1 MSDKTLHQRRSA
13 EVDSAL
19 ERGYSLQGD
28 AISGLQPIE
37 VADDLQRNEVEN
49 VIRERNTLLV
59 ELQAAEA
66 LQQKIQREN
75 FQTELVFRQT
85 INDLDLQLRKARRA
99 ALIFDTGPSKVV
111 AGTATSDAE
120 LPSLKSEGP
129 MMPDADGPISPLQ
142 CFAGFE
148 ALLKRYIA
156 NINEDSF
163 VATRAATLAQVL
175 GCRLQRCHA
184 FSASCDWPQY
194 HALIVNMLFPG
205 LELLEQVLMTCAVR
219 LQPTF
224 DVQEWLDESG
234 VYKHTL
240 VAGLDI
246 VNFRA
251 GPDFPSETP
260 RTPPMLVETVP
271 NKLDSHFNADPEF
284 RPGVYR
290 SLYRSLVDHYAGKAS
305 LRR

>member
-19 ERGYSLQGD
+19 EKGYSLQGD

-66 LQQKIQREN
+66 LQQRIQREN

-99 ALIFDTGPSKVV
+99 AFTFDTGPSKVV
-111 AGTATSDAE
+111 AVPATSDTE
-120 LPSLKSEGP
+120 LSSLKSEGP
-129 MMPDADGPISPLQ
+129 IIPDANVPISPVQ

-148 ALLKRYIA
+148 VLLKRYLA
-156 NINEDSF
+156 NINDDSF
-163 VATRAATLAQVL
+163 VATRATALAQVL
-175 GCRLQRCHA
+175 RCRLHRCRT
-184 FSASCDWPQY
+184 FSAECDWPQY

-205 LELLEQVLMTCAVR
+205 LELLEQVLVTCAVQ
-219 LQPTF
+219 LQPNF
-224 DVQEWLDESG
+224 DMQEWLDESS

-240 VAGLDI
+240 VAGLEI
-246 VNFRA
+246 VNYRE
-251 GPDFPSETP
+251 GPNFPSETP
-260 RTPPMLVETVP
+260 RTPPMLIETVP
-271 NKLDSHFNADPEF
+271 NKLESHFNADPEF

-290 SLYRSLVDHYAGKAS
+290 SLYRSLVDHYSGKA